1 MSFYDPKISPA
12 LPFSSQ
18 VFLAKSIRLCY
29 DQINDL
35 GHKFRRL
42 FFWLF
47 RLRKQTDPGSTSL
60 GSKTLRHRHR
70 GAQNL
75 RGTAHRSGRDL
86 QRLLLLLF
94 DSKKLL
100 FFPSSKASTR
110 KFTTSPEKRWR
121 KMLPFPRTSGSSKLC
136 SPPASSFRIPAP
148 CALSKTML
156 NFSRAASAGSEGRT
170 LSRR

>member
-35 GHKFRRL
+35 GYKFRRL

-86 QRLLLLLF
+86 QRLLLPLFRLQEAFVFSVLEGIHTEIYDLIRKTLAENATLPPDERVVKTLLAACKQLSDTGSMRF
-94 DSKKLL
+94 IENDAEFLPGG
-100 FFPSSKASTR
+100 FRR
-110 KFTTSPEKRWR
+110 K
-121 KMLPFPRTSGSSKLC
+121 
-136 SPPASSFRIPAP
+136 
-148 CALSKTML
+148 
-156 NFSRAASAGSEGRT
+156 
-170 LSRR
+170 

>member
-1 MSFYDPKISPA
+1 MSFYDPQISPA

-35 GHKFRRL
+35 GHKFRSL

-94 DSKKLL
+94 RLQEAFVFSVLEGIHTEIYDLIRKTLAENATLPPDERVVKTLL
-100 FFPSSKASTR
+100 AACKQLSDTGSMRFIENDAEFLPGGFRR
-110 KFTTSPEKRWR
+110 K
-121 KMLPFPRTSGSSKLC
+121 
-136 SPPASSFRIPAP
+136 
-148 CALSKTML
+148 
-156 NFSRAASAGSEGRT
+156 
-170 LSRR
+170 